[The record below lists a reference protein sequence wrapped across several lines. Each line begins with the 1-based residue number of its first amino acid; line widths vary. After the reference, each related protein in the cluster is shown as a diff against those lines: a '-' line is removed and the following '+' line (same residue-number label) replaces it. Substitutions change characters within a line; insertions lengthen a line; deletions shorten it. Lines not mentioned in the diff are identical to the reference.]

1 MRTCWR
7 FSTATHLCVT
17 ALVVAAN
24 EVLMRLRVSNPA
36 GHADDLVTLSDAR
49 QAKPVETM
57 LRMYLL
63 HVWFSLSNA
72 GVEDAIY
79 DSYAMRRFSVEQVP
93 DATTLLDFRHLLEK
107 CKLGE
112 VLFTEQNLRIVSR
125 HNLNPPMVAVA
136 RGTHVGREVGENRR
150 IQAEV

>member
-1 MRTCWR
+1 
-7 FSTATHLCVT
+7 
-17 ALVVAAN
+17 
-24 EVLMRLRVSNPA
+24 MRLRVSNPA

-93 DATTLLDFRHLLEK
+93 DATTLLHVRHLLEK

-112 VLFTEQNLRIVSR
+112 ALFTEQNLRIVSR

-136 RGTHVGREVGENRR
+136 RGTHVGAHSRRESADSG
-150 IQAEV
+150 